1 MSIFK
6 DLGVPGFKAG
16 GMPAIDLSNYFLFVG
31 GWSNKKAYSSS
42 FPDHLMTPL

>member
-1 MSIFK
+1 MSILK

-31 GWSNKKAYSSS
+31 GLVKEERRIHPR
-42 FPDHLMTPL
+42 FLIT